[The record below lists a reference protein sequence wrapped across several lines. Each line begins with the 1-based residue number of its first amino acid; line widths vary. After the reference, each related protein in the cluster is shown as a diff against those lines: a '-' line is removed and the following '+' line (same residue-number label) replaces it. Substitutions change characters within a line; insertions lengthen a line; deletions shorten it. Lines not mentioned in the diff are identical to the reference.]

1 MFNHEY
7 DYRPNVLFNSQS
19 GNYRSDRSDG
29 STCRTDIKLQTGFVM
44 LGLTELERPGCCC
57 SHWKMKDRVL
67 LREILE
73 GNLADLLYA

>member
-1 MFNHEY
+1 MFSLTRNRVTIEVI
-7 DYRPNVLFNSQS
+7 DQMVRPVL
-19 GNYRSDRSDG
+19 
-29 STCRTDIKLQTGFVM
+29 RTDIKLQTGFVM